1 MRKKGSN
8 PQPER
13 GIALIIVMLVVF
25 VLAAIAGGFA
35 YNVKV
40 ETTLARNAQDDYE
53 YEWLARS
60 GMEYAKWALGQQMGA
75 VQEQQFDALNQ
86 FWAGRK
92 FDTNDF
98 FEGHSL
104 NGIQLGRG
112 EFSVVITDLQ
122 SKFNI
127 NLANEEILNYAAEL
141 IGIDTADRPVIV
153 DSILDWMDRDDRP
166 RINGVETDHYQSL
179 DPPYLCKDGPMDD
192 LSELLFVNGVTEDM
206 FYGTPAHLLNTDNM
220 SRQERWEFRKA
231 DIPVYSNSFVN
242 LFTTM
247 GFPRINPNT
256 VTAPDAFQLFGMDQL
271 QAQEILTYRAG
282 LDGVDG
288 TEDDVPFQSP
298 MELSQFIGGTGQ
310 QLAQFFATRSAA
322 FEATITVS
330 IGGRSREKI
339 VRIFRG
345 SATDV
350 RVLYSYWK

>member
-1 MRKKGSN
+1 MKTPAAHPRRR
-8 PQPER
+8 E

-35 YNVKV
+35 YNVKI

-60 GMEYAKWALGQQMGA
+60 GMEYAKWVLGQQMGA
-75 VQEQQFDALNQ
+75 IAEQQYDALNQ

-98 FEGHSL
+98 FEGQTL
-104 NGIQLGRG
+104 QGIQLGRG
-112 EFSVVITDLQ
+112 EFSISITDLQ
-122 SKFNI
+122 SRFNI
-127 NLANEEILNYAAEL
+127 NMANEEILNRAADL

-153 DSILDWMDRDDRP
+153 DSILDWIDRDDRP
-166 RINGVETDHYQSL
+166 RLNGVETEHYQSL

-206 FYGTPAHLLNTDNM
+206 YYGTPPELLNTAGM
-220 SRQERWEFRKA
+220 SRLERFRLKQA

-247 GFPRINPNT
+247 GLPKINPNT
-256 VTAPDAFQLFGMDQL
+256 ASVDVFQLFGMDAL
-271 QAQEILTYRAG
+271 QAQEIITYRSG
-282 LDGVDG
+282 YDGVEG
-288 TEDDVPFQSP
+288 TPDDTPFESP
-298 MELSQFIGGTGQ
+298 ASLAAVLGGNAQ
-310 QLAQFFATRSAA
+310 QLNQFFSVRSAA
-322 FEATITVS
+322 FEVTVTVS
-330 IGGRSREKI
+330 IGGRSRQK
-339 VRIFRG
+339 VARLYRG